1 MEARGLGSSPIC
13 WLIDWQLTSSDLPLS
28 LSLVAVYTADG
39 QGKTPRG
46 NEEREREKRGRLE
59 CSMATACR
67 NVFPFLNKSRG
78 TYIYI
83 YIVVFYLFLST
94 LWIAELCA
102 RPFRS
107 SGGVGAS
114 GTERSDRRYIL
125 LPLSFADLWAPRRF
139 FFFFCSVFLS
149 VRLINQSAIQSSQS
163 ERVHLFSLF
172 FLFSRKE
179 TARKIQK

>member
-83 YIVVFYLFLST
+83 YRCILFISIDSMDRRVVCAPVPVVRRRWSVRNGTLGPSLYITSAFVRRSLSPAALLLLFLFRLFIS
-94 LWIAELCA
+94 
-102 RPFRS
+102 PFNQS
-107 SGGVGAS
+107 ISDPIFSIGACTFVFS
-114 GTERSDRRYIL
+114 
-125 LPLSFADLWAPRRF
+125 F
-139 FFFFCSVFLS
+139 FFVF
-149 VRLINQSAIQSSQS
+149 
-163 ERVHLFSLF
+163 
-172 FLFSRKE
+172 
-179 TARKIQK
+179 

>member
-1 MEARGLGSSPIC
+1 MAKEKRRGGM
-13 WLIDWQLTSSDLPLS
+13 
-28 LSLVAVYTADG
+28 
-39 QGKTPRG
+39 K
-46 NEEREREKRGRLE
+46 REREKRGRLE